1 MAAGVR
7 ILGTLTKPCRTKR
20 LDQNSRANLFGITL
34 TQGLN
39 RQIRRMC
46 AVFGYRVTRL
56 QRIRIMH
63 IELGDLKSGQWR
75 DLTDAETQTL
85 LAQCAGLRGTATV
98 R

>member
-1 MAAGVR
+1 MPS
-7 ILGTLTKPCRTKR
+7 LGPEAF
-20 LDQNSRANLFGITL
+20 NIVL

-46 AVFGYRVTRL
+46 STLGYRVRRL

-63 IELGDLKSGQWR
+63 IRLGELPLGKWR
-75 DLTDAETQTL
+75 TLTRGEIAEL
-85 LAQCAGLRGTATV
+85 LAQCAGLRNAAKV